1 MWLKI
6 GILSFLLYYMYD
18 INMIFLKVKMGSVL
32 FPLASLL
39 LASAAAGLVYSSF
52 DSFDRGA
59 TGVVCLL
66 MAVIM
71 LALLIYTLFFA
82 LPVKEAYSGEVLDD
96 PVKVCDRGMYALCRH
111 PGVIWFIGSAL
122 FLYLTFP
129 SAEMGKGMTV
139 FCVMNFLYIVLQDVV
154 IFPRQFSDYGE
165 YKEYTP
171 FLIPNLRSIRRAV
184 ETGRKDSQN
193 K

>member
-6 GILSFLLYYMYD
+6 GIVSFLLYYMYD
-18 INMIFLKVKMGSVL
+18 INMIFLKVKMGNIL
-32 FPLASLL
+32 FPLASFLL
-39 LASAAAGLVYSSF
+39 VSAAAGLVYSSL
-52 DSFDRGA
+52 DSFDKGA
-59 TGVVCLL
+59 TGIICLL
-66 MAVIM
+66 MAVVM

-82 LPVKEAYSGEVLDD
+82 LPVKEAYSGEVSDD
-96 PVKVCDRGMYALCRH
+96 LAKVCDRGMYALCRH
-111 PGVIWFIGSAL
+111 PGVIWFTGLAFS
-122 FLYLTFP
+122 LYLAFP
-129 SAEMGKGMTV
+129 AAVMGKGMTI

-184 ETGRKDSQN
+184 ETGRKDSPN
-193 K
+193 